1 MLQNIELCYF
11 CSFMFFR
18 SILTIHICLCSK
30 ELRYISPKFQRYVG
44 SVPQICG
51 PLWSHLFLFHRSL
64 VPLGSV
70 PQICGVSVVP
80 LISVPQIF
88 GLTCLSCFCSTD
100 LWSHL
105 FLFHRYVVPLA
116 SVPQNY
122 GPFPQI
128 CGFSCLYSFAER

>member
-70 PQICGVSVVP
+70 PQICGP
-80 LISVPQIF
+80 TYI
-88 GLTCLSCFCSTD
+88 CSTD

-105 FLFHRYVVPLA
+105 FELFLFHRSLVPLV
-116 SVPQNY
+116 SV
-122 GPFPQI
+122 PQI
-128 CGFSCLYSFAER
+128 CGPTCVCSTELWSVPTDLWIFLPI